1 MLKVRIGEQ
10 ELTYKKGTRILDIA
24 KELKFEKAIVAN
36 VNNTLR
42 ELRYPLQKDSVIEF
56 LDLNDY
62 DATRVYESSL
72 RYLLIMALED
82 LFPGVHLNFK
92 QSVSRTIA
100 CHLENVDMKVD
111 SDFILTLQ
119 AKMEE
124 IVAADY
130 PIIRKKVSIEEA
142 MKLYQEKG
150 YLDKVEVLKYRPEDT
165 VNVYEC
171 NGFINYMFGY
181 MVPSTGYL
189 KHFNLILYHPDF
201 LLQYPRAE
209 QVGQIP
215 RFEDSTSFGRMLKE
229 SERWGSL
236 IECDLLP
243 SLNKY
248 IEEKRVIDLVNLCE
262 TKHNNML
269 TELGRGIKRDIQNIR
284 LIAIAGP
291 SSSGKTTFSHRL
303 RIELMSMGI
312 KPVKISIDDY
322 YMPRDMA
329 PKDEFGKP
337 DLEHIEALDLDLFNK
352 HLLALIQGEEVTLP
366 HFDFQ
371 RGKRVPGETIRVSK
385 ESPIIIEGIH
395 ALNSRLT
402 ASIPKYQKYKV
413 YISPLWQMN
422 IDEHNPINASDIRM
436 LRRVV
441 RDFKYRN
448 TLPQDTL
455 SMWASVR
462 RGEFKWIYPFQEE
475 ADYIFNSE
483 LTYELSVLK
492 KYALPAL
499 EKIDRDDPHFIKANR
514 LVKFLKYIKDIDD
527 KYVPANSLLREFIGE
542 SNFYVD
548 QIEGKKDA

>member
-1 MLKVRIGEQ
+1 MLKVKIGEK
-10 ELTYKKGTRILDIA
+10 EFLYEKGTPILQIA
-24 KELKFEKAIVAN
+24 KDLKIKKTVVAN

-42 ELRYPLQKDSVIEF
+42 ELTYPLQKDSEIEF
-56 LDLNDY
+56 LDLKDY

-82 LFPGVHLNFK
+82 LYPNVKVHFK
-92 QSVSRTIA
+92 QSVSRSIA
-100 CHLENVDMKVD
+100 CRIENVKVKID
-111 SDFILTLQ
+111 SDFIAQLK
-119 AKMEE
+119 AKMDE
-124 IVAADY
+124 IVKADY
-130 PIIRKKVSIEEA
+130 PIQRKKVTIEEA
-142 MKLYQEKG
+142 AKVYATKG
-150 YLDKVEVLKYRPEDT
+150 YQDKIDVLKYRPERT

-171 NGFINYMFGY
+171 NGFVNYMFGY
-181 MVPSTGYL
+181 MVPSTGFL
-189 KHFNLILYHPDF
+189 EEFNLLLYHPDF

-209 QVGQIP
+209 QVGMIP
-215 RFEDSTSFGRMLKE
+215 KFEDSTSFGRMLKE
-229 SERWGSL
+229 SERWGQL
-236 IECDLLP
+236 IDCDLIP
-243 SLNKY
+243 SLNRY
-248 IEEKRVIDLVNLCE
+248 IENKLVIDLVNVCE

-269 TELGRGIKRDIQNIR
+269 TELGRAIKKDMENIR

-312 KPVKISIDDY
+312 KPIKISIDDY
-322 YMPRDMA
+322 YMPRSKA

-352 HLLALIQGEEVTLP
+352 HLLSLIQGEAVTLP
-366 HFDFQ
+366 KFDFQ
-371 RGKRVPGETIRVSK
+371 LGKRVDGETIRISK

-402 ASIPKYQKYKV
+402 SSIPKYQKYKI

-422 IDEHNPINASDIRM
+422 IDQHNPINASDIRM

-441 RDFKYRN
+441 RDYKYRN

-455 SMWASVR
+455 SMWSSVR

-499 EKIDRDDPHFIKANR
+499 EKIDRDDPYFIKANR

-542 SNFYVD
+542 SNFYLD